1 MTHPMIEARNLT
13 RRFGRHRAVDGISF
27 DLAGGGVYGL
37 LGPNGAGKTT
47 TIRMIT
53 ALIAPTSGTVRV
65 DGIDTVANPV
75 AARRR
80 IGYLPESTPLDLH
93 ARVHEYLRFR
103 ADLSGVPRRRRAAA
117 IDRAIERADLTE
129 VRRRPIRQLSKGFRQ
144 RVGLAAAIVH
154 EPPVLV
160 LDEPTVG
167 LDPRQIQEVRG
178 LVRKLSGDHTI
189 ILSTHILPEA
199 ESVCDEVLL
208 LARGRVR
215 ASGPIAELR
224 RGRAEGPDGQTS
236 VEVETDRDA
245 RAILESAAAGRG
257 ATVEVVE
264 GHAFRYVVTGR
275 AGAGSG
281 GSSAGAAG
289 TGSASA
295 AESPVGL
302 AAGTPVGSAV
312 GSAAGSGSESTA
324 DAAAQSPAPKLAG
337 VGISA
342 GSPVASGS
350 HGSPALATTAATA
363 PTSSAAGLPEYLGA
377 ALVAGGVGI
386 RELRPRRETL
396 EELFIG
402 IVNQAEGVA
411 AEHGS

>member
-1 MTHPMIEARNLT
+1 MIEARNLT
-13 RRFGRHRAVDGISF
+13 RRFGRHRAVDGVSF

-47 TIRMIT
+47 TIRMVT
-53 ALIAPTSGTVRV
+53 ALIAPTTGSVRV
-65 DGIDTVANPV
+65 DGIDTTVDPV
-75 AARRR
+75 GARRR

-93 ARVHEYLRFR
+93 ARVSEYLRFR
-103 ADLSGVPRRRRAAA
+103 ADLAGVPRRRRSAA
-117 IDRAIERADLTE
+117 IDRAIDRADLQE

-178 LVRKLSGDHTI
+178 LVRKLAGEHTI

-208 LARGRVR
+208 LARGRIR

-224 RGRAEGPDGQTS
+224 DGRAAGPDGRSS
-236 VEVETDRDA
+236 VEIETDRDA
-245 RAILESAAAGRG
+245 LEVLQSAATRFGSETR
-257 ATVEVVE
+257 VEAAD
-264 GHAFRYVVTGR
+264 GHGWRYVVSGPASISAGSATAT
-275 AGAGSG
+275 AGA
-281 GSSAGAAG
+281 SSD
-289 TGSASA
+289 
-295 AESPVGL
+295 
-302 AAGTPVGSAV
+302 TPAT
-312 GSAAGSGSESTA
+312 STA
-324 DAAAQSPAPKLAG
+324 NDDSGATPALAG
-337 VGISA
+337 VGITA
-342 GSPVASGS
+342 GRPVVAAAA
-350 HGSPALATTAATA
+350 PAA
-363 PTSSAAGLPEYLGA
+363 PRTPGHRGLPEHLGA
-377 ALVAGGVGI
+377 ALAAAGVGI

-402 IVNQAEGVA
+402 IVNDAEGVA
-411 AEHGS
+411 QEGDS